1 MSNLNPGGLT
11 RVLNYIKTWVT
22 GLLNGKANSSH
33 THTKSQIT
41 DFPAYGSTAGT
52 ICQGNDSRLSDA
64 RTPYFANGTW
74 YSVGDD
80 AAIGDHNV
88 GGGLGVKALNS
99 TTTRI
104 DLCYKDDASN
114 YKSITYDGTT
124 LYMNGNCNYATSAG
138 SVAWGNVT
146 NKPNIRTDILHFAT
160 VSSLDANTISED
172 GIWYV
177 YGGINGAPM
186 SNHGVLVYVKSVG
199 TPFQMYFPD
208 NLLYVYKRIYTSGA
222 WGSWE
227 KMNSRS
233 WDDIQ
238 YINGYK
244 VYVG

>member
-1 MSNLNPGGLT
+1 MSNLSSNGLS
-11 RVLNYIKTWVT
+11 RVLAYLKTWIT
-22 GLLNGKANSSH
+22 GLLNGKSDTSH

-41 DFPAYGSTAGT
+41 DFPA
-52 ICQGNDSRLSDA
+52 
-64 RTPYFANGTW
+64 
-74 YSVGDD
+74 
-80 AAIGDHNV
+80 
-88 GGGLGVKALNS
+88 
-99 TTTRI
+99 
-104 DLCYKDDASN
+104 
-114 YKSITYDGTT
+114 
-124 LYMNGNCNYATSAG
+124 
-138 SVAWGNVT
+138 
-146 NKPNIRTDILHFAT
+146 IRTDILHFAT